1 MRIAL
6 FTETAPPSVNGV
18 VRRLDHTIRRLTDL
32 GDEVLVFA
40 PSGGPARWHAADV
53 FGAPSFPLPWYPEI
67 QIGMPRP
74 LVRARLARFA
84 PDVVHAVNP
93 AVLGAGG
100 MLYARTLGIPVV
112 ASFHTHLPKYLHH
125 YGLGVFEQLAWDV
138 LRSFHNQ
145 ADVNLAIS
153 VLVAEEL
160 RRRGMERVELG
171 WRGGV
176 DTVMFHPDKR
186 SLEVRSRL
194 SEGHPEAPLIVS
206 VGRLGAEK
214 GLELLGPL
222 LDRVPGARLAL
233 VGDGP
238 HRPLLQQQ
246 LASRP
251 AHFAGYLTGE
261 ELASAIASADVLV
274 FPSETDTLG
283 LVILEAMA
291 SGTPVVAAMS
301 GGAPDLVDDG
311 RTGFLFAPSDVA
323 GASAKVA
330 RLLKDRVTRELI
342 RVAGRVQADR
352 WSWAEAV
359 RDLRGAYLRGIERS
373 RRQSRAA

>member
-1 MRIAL
+1 MRVAL

-18 VRRLDHTIRRLTDL
+18 VRRLDHTIRRLTDA

-40 PSGGPARWHAADV
+40 PSGGPTRWHGAEV

-67 QIGMPRP
+67 QIGVPRP
-74 LVRARLARFA
+74 LVRARLAKFA

-100 MLYARTLGIPVV
+100 MLYARMLGVPVV
-112 ASFHTHLPKYLHH
+112 ASFHTHLPRYLHH

-145 ADVNLAIS
+145 ADINLAIS
-153 VLVAEEL
+153 APVAEEL
-160 RRRGMERVELG
+160 VRRGMERVELG

-176 DTVMFHPDKR
+176 DTVLFHPDKR
-186 SLEVRSRL
+186 SLAARAEL
-194 SEGHPEAPLIVS
+194 SGGHPEAPLIVS

-214 GLELLGPL
+214 GLETLGPL

-238 HRPLLQQQ
+238 YRPLLEQQ

-251 AHFAGYLTGE
+251 ARFAGYLKGE
-261 ELASAIASADVLV
+261 ALATAVASADVLV

-291 SGTPVVAAMS
+291 SGTPVVAAKS
-301 GGAPDLVDDG
+301 GGAPDLIADG
-311 RTGFLFAPSDVA
+311 RTGFLFAPGDVA
-323 GASAKVA
+323 GAAAAV
-330 RLLKDRVTRELI
+330 RHVLDDRVTRELI
-342 RVAGRVQADR
+342 RVAGRVQAER
-352 WSWAEAV
+352 WTWAEAV
-359 RDLRGAYLRGIERS
+359 NDLRGWYSCAIERS
-373 RRQSRAA
+373 RRLPKAA